1 MAHMTENKFDANAA
15 IVNEQTSIREA
26 MMVIDRAASQGAAV
40 LASDHKL
47 IGMITDG
54 DVRRALIN
62 GAQLDDTIKGIFNS
76 NALALPDT
84 MQAAVAQEIMIA
96 NNLRQLPFVDAQG
109 RFVRMAILG
118 KGEDRLFNYP
128 IFILAGGRGTR
139 LFPYTEH
146 TPKPLVQVNGMS
158 LIERVILAYRKQG
171 ARNFILSINHMGDQ
185 IKELLSDGKRM
196 GVQIT
201 YVEEPKRMGTAG
213 SLSLLE
219 EYLDEL
225 MIVTNADVIC
235 DIDLRSFM
243 TFHQS
248 RHASASMAVKIEDQ
262 QSQYGEVIL
271 EGEEIV
277 DIREKPIHRKLVN
290 AGVYALE
297 PDIRALIQKNEVID
311 MPDLFRR
318 AIREG
323 LRATAYPM
331 CEEWTDVGRPE
342 SLKEVEQ
349 RLCNH
354 VAE

>member
-1 MAHMTENKFDANAA
+1 
-15 IVNEQTSIREA
+15 
-26 MMVIDRAASQGAAV
+26 
-40 LASDHKL
+40 
-47 IGMITDG
+47 
-54 DVRRALIN
+54 
-62 GAQLDDTIKGIFNS
+62 
-76 NALALPDT
+76 
-84 MQAAVAQEIMIA
+84 
-96 NNLRQLPFVDAQG
+96 
-109 RFVRMAILG
+109 
-118 KGEDRLFNYP
+118 
-128 IFILAGGRGTR
+128 
-139 LFPYTEH
+139 
-146 TPKPLVQVNGMS
+146 
-158 LIERVILAYRKQG
+158 
-171 ARNFILSINHMGDQ
+171 
-185 IKELLSDGKRM
+185 
-196 GVQIT
+196 
-201 YVEEPKRMGTAG
+201 
-213 SLSLLE
+213 
-219 EYLDEL
+219 
-225 MIVTNADVIC
+225 VIC